1 MLRLEIQSLST
12 LVQNGKAIKSYQCSL
27 LRLLKVAFAQL
38 YSMLMQM
45 YMFLDIHR
53 SMLSLLRRLRNYG
66 VSILGSSTYPTY
78 IITVNLN
85 VKTTGLDGPLT
96 LFNYQDGVGR
106 EEIRRVQ
113 FWWKIQWPSTECRSQ

>member
-1 MLRLEIQSLST
+1 MGLEQKVSLG
-12 LVQNGKAIKSYQCSL
+12 VHAY
-27 LRLLKVAFAQL
+27 A
-38 YSMLMQM
+38 
-45 YMFLDIHR
+45 
-53 SMLSLLRRLRNYG
+53 RLRNYG